1 MTSSTKGAIIGG
13 CLGLA
18 VMFALIES
26 NVSTTGLWLVL
37 WPSAACGSF
46 YGQGGGIF
54 CLVVGSIEVGV
65 QFLIYA
71 ALGWIVGAVVRIA
84 RREG

>member
-13 CLGLA
+13 CVGLA

-26 NVSTTGLWLVL
+26 NVTATGLWFLL
-37 WPSAACGSF
+37 WPSAAFGSF
-46 YGQGGGIF
+46 YGDGNGIF
-54 CLVVGSIEVGV
+54 CLVVGGLEVGV
-65 QFLIYA
+65 QFLIYST
-71 ALGWIVGAVVRIA
+71 LGWIVGAVVRIA

>member
-13 CLGLA
+13 CVGIVIMF
-18 VMFALIES
+18 VMIES
-26 NVSTTGLWLVL
+26 DASATGFMLLL
-37 WPSAACGSF
+37 WPSAVFGSF

-54 CLVVGSIEVGV
+54 ALVLGGLEVGV
-65 QFLIYA
+65 QFLIYST
-71 ALGWIVGAVVRIA
+71 LGWIVGAVVRIA

>member
-13 CLGLA
+13 CLGIA

-26 NVSTTGLWLVL
+26 NVETAGLWLLL
-37 WPSAACGSF
+37 WPSAGFGSF

-54 CLVVGSIEVGV
+54 CLVLGSLEVGV
-65 QFLIYA
+65 QFLIYST
-71 ALGWIVGAVVRIA
+71 LGWIVGAVVRIA
-84 RREG
+84 RKEG